1 MIGDF
6 EKMLIALI
14 VLATVAVLA
23 ANRQKQLT
31 GLIGAAGQ
39 FVVSMVQ
46 KINPSRA
53 SG

>member
-14 VLATVAVLA
+14 VLATVAVLV
-23 ANRQKQLT
+23 ANKQT
-31 GLIGAAGQ
+31 AGLAGAAGQ

-46 KINPSRA
+46 KINPPAKS
-53 SG
+53 ST